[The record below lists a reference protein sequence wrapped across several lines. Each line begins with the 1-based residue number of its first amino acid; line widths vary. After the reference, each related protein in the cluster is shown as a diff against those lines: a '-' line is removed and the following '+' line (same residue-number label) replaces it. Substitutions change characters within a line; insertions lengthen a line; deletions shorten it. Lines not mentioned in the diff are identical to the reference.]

1 MVISDDDVYCNFIH
15 ESRDN
20 KFIITKIRHYGPS
33 TNFLDQ
39 GSIAS
44 TTEEQDSTTSSTS
57 EEQEVTTKQ
66 PSSETSNTFKYQS
79 TIPYKWSMIIFDFK

>member
-1 MVISDDDVYCNFIH
+1 MMMYIVTLFTNREI
-15 ESRDN
+15 

-44 TTEEQDSTTSSTS
+44 TTEAQDGTTSSTS

-66 PSSETSNTFKYQS
+66 PSSQTSNTFKYQS
-79 TIPYKWSMIIFDFK
+79 TILFENTNEV